1 MAACRS
7 GQWCIRANV
16 LKVSDER
23 REVSEE
29 RVPFLL
35 FLPLDLVLEDIKC
48 GAIVVSPTILRPA
61 TLRPM
66 CLLRWTE

>member
-1 MAACRS
+1 MAACGS
-7 GQWCIRANV
+7 SQWCIRANV
-16 LKVSDER
+16 LNVSDER

-29 RVPFLL
+29 RVPFPL

-48 GAIVVSPTILRPA
+48 GAIVVSPA